1 MDVASAV
8 QNYVSRI
15 AGVGE
20 GAASSRNQNQKL
32 KILLLDSATVS
43 IVSTAITQSALL
55 KHDVFLVE
63 RLESSRERMRHLRC
77 LVFVRPSPDSIQF
90 LIDELRDPKYGEY
103 QLYFS
108 NIIKKSTL
116 ERLAE
121 ADDHEVVKA
130 VQEYFADYIVV
141 NPDLMTLNLGFPT
154 QRLWSHSPDIWN
166 TDALQR
172 TTEGVIALL
181 LSLKKNPLIRY
192 EKNSLMAKKLATEVR
207 YHITQE
213 EQLFDFR
220 KTDTPP
226 ILLIL
231 DRRDDPITPL
241 LTQWTY
247 QAQVHELLGIHN
259 GRVDLSVV
267 PDIRP
272 ELKEIVL
279 SQDQDPFFKKN
290 MYQNFGDLGGNIKDY
305 VDQYQSR
312 TKSTAQI
319 ESIADMKRFVEDYP
333 EFRKLSGN
341 VSKHVTLVSEL
352 SRRVSADQL
361 LDVSELE
368 QSLVCNDNH
377 ANDLKTLQKHIQNPS
392 IPADNKIRLVTLYA
406 IRYERNQ
413 NNALPV
419 LLDLLTTVADISP
432 NKLSIIPKVL
442 AYHHSLQ
449 PAPVGGGFSDLF
461 AFDAVNSPF
470 SNFRRNLNLK
480 GVENV
485 YTQHSP
491 RLEATLQNLIKG
503 RLKELQYPFLEG
515 MGHTRDKPQDILI
528 FMVGGVTYEE
538 ARIVTQVNASIP
550 GVRVVLGG
558 TNVVNSEIF
567 LQEVDDAVGSWPD
580 QAPATAQGR
589 LGKAVGR

>member
-8 QNYVSRI
+8 QNYVSKI

-20 GAASSRNQNQKL
+20 GAASSQTQKL

-130 VQEYFADYIVV
+130 VQEYFADYVVV

-172 TTEGVIALL
+172 TTEGVVALL

-207 YHITQE
+207 YQITQE

-259 GRVDLSVV
+259 GRVDLSAV

-305 VDQYQSR
+305 VDQYQTRNRSN
-312 TKSTAQI
+312 AQI

-377 ANDLKTLQKHIQNPS
+377 ANDLKALQKHIQNPS
-392 IPADNKIRLVTLYA
+392 IPADNKIRLVALYA

-419 LLDLLTTVADISP
+419 LLDLLATVADISP
-432 NKLSIIPKVL
+432 SKLSIIPKVL

-461 AFDAVNSPF
+461 AFDSANSPF

-515 MGHTRDKPQDILI
+515 MGHTRDKPQDIII

-580 QAPATAQGR
+580 QAPASAQGR
-589 LGKAVGR
+589 LNRAVGR

>member
-1 MDVASAV
+1 MMDVATAV
-8 QNYVSRI
+8 QNYVSKI
-15 AGVGE
+15 AGTGE
-20 GAASSRNQNQKL
+20 GTAASQSSRM
-32 KILLLDSATVS
+32 KILLLDSETVS

-55 KHDVFLVE
+55 KHEVFLID
-63 RLESSRERMRHLRC
+63 RLDNATRERMRHLRC
-77 LVFVRPSPDSIQF
+77 LCFVRPSPDSIQF
-90 LIDELRDPKYGEY
+90 LIDELRDPKYAEY
-103 QLYFS
+103 NIYFS
-108 NIIKKSTL
+108 NIIRRSSL

-141 NPDLMTLNLGFPT
+141 NPDLMSLNLGFPR

-166 TDALQR
+166 TDSLQR
-172 TTEGVIALL
+172 TTEGIIALL
-181 LSLKKNPLIRY
+181 LSLKKNPLVRY

-207 YHITQE
+207 YQMTQE

-220 KTDTPP
+220 KMDTPA
-226 ILLIL
+226 ILLIV

-241 LTQWTY
+241 LSQWTY
-247 QAQVHELLGIHN
+247 QAQVHELLGIYN
-259 GRVDLSVV
+259 GRVDLGAV

-290 MYQNFGDLGGNIKDY
+290 MYQNFGDLGGNIKEY
-305 VDQYQSR
+305 VEQYQAR
-312 TKSTAQI
+312 TKSTAQL

-341 VSKHVTLVSEL
+341 VSKHVALVSEL
-352 SRRVSADQL
+352 SRRVSAESL

-368 QSLVCNDNH
+368 QSLVCNESH
-377 ANDLKTLQKHIQNPS
+377 AADLRTLQTVIQNPS
-392 IPADNKIRLVTLYA
+392 IPSDNKIRLVALYA
-406 IRYERNQ
+406 LRYERNP

-419 LLDLLTTVADISP
+419 LLDLLTTVANISS
-432 NKLSIIPKVL
+432 NKLAIIPQIL

-449 PAPVGGGFSDLF
+449 PAPVAGGFTDLF
-461 AFDAVNSPF
+461 ESASSPF
-470 SNFRRNLNLK
+470 SQFRRNLNLK

-491 RLEATLQNLIKG
+491 RLETTLQNLIKG
-503 RLKELQYPFLEG
+503 RLKEIQYPFLE
-515 MGHTRDKPQDILI
+515 GHTRDKPQDII
-528 FMVGGVTYEE
+528 VFMVGGTTYEE
-538 ARIVTQVNASIP
+538 AKMVAQVNASIP

-558 TNVVNSEIF
+558 TCVHNSITF
-567 LQEVDDAVGSWPD
+567 LDEVGDAVSSWPD
-580 QAPATAQGR
+580 QAPTTARGR
-589 LGKAVGR
+589 VERAVGR